1 MFSLILPPARR
12 YSILIGFWL
21 ALSLFTGVAGGAVL
35 SLLVSPALV
44 TLGLIAVPFLAL
56 PGLLWPPVAI
66 PAYAVWN
73 KLAREFA
80 RYARTSLMGICF
92 YVIVVAVG
100 RSGASLRLSRPDSG
114 QSLWV
119 RRQDSTGA
127 RNGFERVIAT
137 DESSKNWIRNFFRW
151 SARSRNLWAC
161 GVLPFLILLSA
172 LDPEQDTTVPK
183 EIYTLF

>member
-1 MFSLILPPARR
+1 MSPVVPPARR
-12 YSILIGFWL
+12 YSILIGFWI
-21 ALSLFTGVAGGAVL
+21 ALSLFAGMTIGTIL
-35 SLLVSPALV
+35 SLWASPALM
-44 TLGLIAVPFLAL
+44 TLGLVAVPVLAL
-56 PGLLWPPVAI
+56 PGLLWPQLAI
-66 PAYAVWN
+66 LPYVVWN

-80 RYARTSLMGICF
+80 RYSRTWLMGICF

-100 RSGASLRLSRPDSG
+100 RTGASLRLSRPDSG

-119 RRQDSTGA
+119 RRQDSSGA

-137 DESSKNWIRNFFRW
+137 DESSKSWIRNFFRW

-161 GVLPFLILLSA
+161 GVLPFLVLLAA
-172 LDPEQDTTVPK
+172 LDPEPETNVPK

>member
-1 MFSLILPPARR
+1 MSPVIPPARR

-21 ALSLFTGVAGGAVL
+21 ALSLFAGITVGAIL
-35 SLLVSPALV
+35 SLWISPALMI
-44 TLGLIAVPFLAL
+44 LSLIGVPVLAL
-56 PGLLWPPVAI
+56 PGLLWPQVAI
-66 PAYAVWN
+66 LPYVVWN
-73 KLAREFA
+73 KLAAEFA
-80 RYARTSLMGICF
+80 RYSRAWLMAICF

-100 RSGASLRLSRPDSG
+100 RTGASLRLSRPDSG

-119 RRQDSTGA
+119 PRQDSTGA
-127 RNGFERVIAT
+127 RNGYERVVAT
-137 DESSKNWIRNFFRW
+137 EESSKSWIRDFFKW

-172 LDPEQDTTVPK
+172 LDPEQDNTVPK